1 VDQRDRQNLIVAIV
15 VILLIGATYWV
26 MSGMRL
32 QARVEDCLMQRRKN
46 CDQLVR

>member
-1 VDQRDRQNLIVAIV
+1 MDQRDRQNLIAAIV
-15 VILLIGATYWV
+15 VVVLIGVTYWV

-32 QARVEDCLMQRRKN
+32 QSKIEDCLMQRRKN